1 MRYPFTII
9 IKQNLPMMFKTLKS
23 LGYHFAW
30 SLDAFQRVFKN
41 TDLIYVVI
49 NDMSVFGNACFYSKR
64 NQLDPGIPRTFVAD
78 ETKFLKECA
87 KLKGETEF

>member
-1 MRYPFTII
+1 MGYPFTII

-23 LGYHFAW
+23 LGYHSEC

-49 NDMSVFGNACFYSKR
+49 NDMGVFGNVCFYSQR
-64 NQLDPGIPRTFVAD
+64 TQLNPVIPRTFVAD

>member
-1 MRYPFTII
+1 MGYPFTII
-9 IKQNLPMMFKTLKS
+9 IKQNLPMIFKTLKS
-23 LGYHFAW
+23 LGYHFGW
-30 SLDAFQRVFKN
+30 SLDAFQRIFKN

-49 NDMSVFGNACFYSKR
+49 NDMGVFGNVYFYSQR
-64 NQLDPGIPRTFVAD
+64 TQLDPVIPRTFVAD